1 MPFRSN
7 LRLALAPG
15 SCNPT
20 VTMKIPSKLLYTLI
34 PVFIAGIFLSESVFT
49 LAGLFGL
56 RLDFSVVTFSLE
68 NLRTLLI
75 IGLVFLWRQAAKER
89 LRLGDL
95 PLSQKLWR
103 LTALLTA
110 NFLGAF
116 LLKLVF
122 PDFIEADIAPAGA
135 GADLAYRLFHNLAG
149 LLAIFTLVPILMILR
164 QLIFYKQ
171 RRTTRL
177 YFNLFFLLLIL
188 STAWVYSSG
197 QIVNFSGIWQK
208 TADSSVYNAILVW
221 SLSVITLFLSFR
233 NDWITYLPRRQK
245 FIYFFAGIFVF
256 VEIIT
261 VRDVLFDP
269 YLQRYSL
276 IVANFAEIVWVFLLL
291 YGGLAMITLLMH
303 LPTARAV
310 DRKLKEVNSLYGFTR
325 KLNTQLDY
333 QKLPQMITQ
342 LTAEVLGSQSTWLEM
357 FETGNNKLTLIS
369 HINLTQQQI
378 LNNPFD
384 RIEGLNHDLVYH
396 RKPLLINDMTQNPQ
410 WQDLLNWKKD
420 LRSLVAAPLFSSRE
434 QLMGIIY
441 ASKSQ
446 SYGFDNDDVSLLEGF
461 ANQSAI
467 ALENAQLWQSSL
479 ERERLE
485 QELRVAREV
494 QLKLLPQSLPHV
506 PGFELERFFLTANE
520 VGGDY
525 YDFIQFADG
534 QPGVVIG
541 DVSGKGTSAAFYM
554 AEFKGVIQTLASALD
569 DPKELV
575 CRANRIFYAT
585 IERKNFLT
593 AIVGKFIPGQKTFQ
607 FVRAGHSPLIF
618 YRHSSAEIHFLQPQ
632 GLGIGMDPGSVFD
645 ALAEVHSVQ
654 FQAGDFL
661 LLFTD
666 GLVEARNHAGEEFG
680 EERVASLARRAGRL
694 TAAQIKGHILDE
706 ITAFIGDT
714 PLHDDLT
721 FMVIKFKGF

>member
-1 MPFRSN
+1 M
-7 LRLALAPG
+7 RLQLPG
-15 SCNPT
+15 
-20 VTMKIPSKLLYTLI
+20 KLLYVLI
-34 PVFIAGIFLSESVFT
+34 LVSIAGIFLSESVFT
-49 LAGLFGL
+49 LAGYFGL
-56 RLDFSVVTFSLE
+56 RLDFTVVTFSLE

-75 IGLVFLWRQAAKER
+75 IGLILLWRQAAKER
-89 LRLGDL
+89 LRPGEL

-103 LTALLTA
+103 LVVLLTA

-122 PDFIEADIAPAGA
+122 PDFIEAESAPAGA
-135 GADLAYRLFHNLAG
+135 GANLSYVLFHNLAG
-149 LLAIFTLVPILMILR
+149 LLAIFTLVPILMILH

-177 YFNLFFLLLIL
+177 YLNLFIILLAL
-188 STAWVYSSG
+188 STAWVYSAG
-197 QIVNFSGIWQK
+197 QIVNFSVIWRG
-208 TADSSVYNAILVW
+208 TAGSSVYNVILAW
-221 SLSVITLFLSFR
+221 SLIVIILFLSFR

-261 VRDVLFDP
+261 VRDVLFNP

-276 IVANFAEIVWVFLLL
+276 ILANFAEIAWVFLIL
-291 YGGLAMITLLMH
+291 YGGLAMITLLVH

-342 LTAEVLGSQSTWLEM
+342 LTAEVLGSQSAWLEM
-357 FETGNNKLTLIS
+357 FESEPNKLTLIS

-378 LNNPFD
+378 LNNPLD
-384 RIEGLNHDLVYH
+384 RIEGLNHDLVYQK
-396 RKPLLINDMTQNPQ
+396 KPLLINDMGQSPHGQ
-410 WQDLLNWKKD
+410 ELLHWKKD

-494 QLKLLPQSLPHV
+494 QLKLLPQTLPRI

-525 YDFIQFADG
+525 YDFIEFADG
-534 QPGVVIG
+534 KPGVVIG

-554 AEFKGVIQTLASALD
+554 AEFKGVIQTLASALN

-575 CRANRIFYAT
+575 CRANRIFYST

-593 AIVGKFIPGQKTFQ
+593 AIVGKFIPGQQTFQ
-607 FVRAGHSPLIF
+607 FVRAGHSPLVF
-618 YRHSSAEIHFLQPQ
+618 YRHSSSEISFLQPQ

-645 ALAEVHSVQ
+645 ATAEVHSVQ

-680 EERVASLARRAGRL
+680 EERLASLARRAGQL
-694 TAAQIKGHILDE
+694 NAAQIKRHILDE
-706 ITAFIGDT
+706 VTAFIGDT

-721 FMVIKFKGF
+721 FMVIKFRGV